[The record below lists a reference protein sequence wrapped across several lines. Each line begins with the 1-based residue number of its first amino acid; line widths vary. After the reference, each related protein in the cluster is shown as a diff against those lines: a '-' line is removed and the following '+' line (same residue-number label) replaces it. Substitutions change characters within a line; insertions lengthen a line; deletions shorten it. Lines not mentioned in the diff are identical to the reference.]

1 MREFNI
7 TKYRV
12 PALAVSGLVIVSF
25 WIYTL
30 YLSGGF
36 NFGIDFQAGVNYT
49 VDISSSSDEEMIR
62 EELSD
67 FKPQV
72 QTVGNEGRR
81 YNIRVPDDGSTAD
94 FQSTTSTRIT
104 KLLNDRF
111 NGVSFIS
118 EEYIGS
124 SFASS
129 LATQTIWVTLIA
141 LGLILLYVWIRFKLN
156 YAVSAIAAVF
166 HDVLFLLGFIGA
178 LQLEFSTATIAAV
191 LTIIGYSLN
200 DTIVI
205 FDRIRENSR
214 IVKDMS
220 FRRIINLSVSQSL
233 SRTLITS
240 ITTLLAVL
248 AIYIFATGTIRTFAV
263 SLVVG
268 VIVGTYSSIFVA
280 SPILLAWHDRGV
292 KRMKATL
299 ADPNPAVS
307 SVPAGSPAKPGRPI
321 SEPVKR
327 QTAEEIAEAT
337 DKRARAKARKKKK
350 KNKH

>member
-12 PALAVSGLVIVSF
+12 PALIASGLVIVSF

-30 YLSGGF
+30 YFSGGF

-49 VDISSSSDEEMIR
+49 VDILSSSDEEMIR

-81 YNIRVPDDGSTAD
+81 YNIRVPDDGSMAD
-94 FQSTTSTRIT
+94 FQRTTSTEIT
-104 KLLNDRF
+104 KLLNNRF
-111 NGVSFIS
+111 SGVSIVS

-129 LATQTIWVTLIA
+129 LAAQTIWVTLIA

-220 FRRIINLSVSQSL
+220 FKRIINFSVSQSL

-263 SLVVG
+263 SLVIG

-292 KRMKATL
+292 KRVKATL
-299 ADPNPAVS
+299 ADPSPAVS
-307 SVPAGSPAKPGRPI
+307 SGIKGSPVKSDRQI